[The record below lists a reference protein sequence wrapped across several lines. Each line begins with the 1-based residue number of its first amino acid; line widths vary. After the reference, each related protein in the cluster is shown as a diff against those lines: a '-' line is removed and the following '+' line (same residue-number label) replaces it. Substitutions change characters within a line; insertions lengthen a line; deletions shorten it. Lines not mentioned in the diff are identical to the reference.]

1 MKFLLVGG
9 GGYVGATLAQ
19 QLEDRGHEVLV
30 ARRHPQ
36 AIRGLTQEMQWDATT
51 EWPHNTPLVDALV
64 HLASFNGDAKDSP
77 TSAVLNNSTMI
88 SNVLNLC
95 ERIPGCGVLYVSSIQ
110 VFGHLNG
117 LVSNDTRVQPA
128 TEYAKGHWAAEQSV
142 REFAET
148 IARPAMIMRL
158 AHVVGGGARQ
168 SAIRWSPVPADFCRQ
183 AVVDRAIRL
192 RTSGQ
197 QFRDFMSISA
207 STSRLADVLESI
219 EKWDCST
226 HIIASGRGMS
236 VVQLAE
242 MVAEICETEFGYL
255 PEISKDVTGS
265 DVPEGEPLQFV
276 RDSWNSIELCG
287 PESERALRDSIAELL
302 HAAAKKWRG

>member
-1 MKFLLVGG
+1 MRFLLVGG

-19 QLEDRGHEVLV
+19 QLEERGHEVLV

-36 AIRGLTQEMQWDATT
+36 VTGGLTQEIHWDATT
-51 EWPHNTPLVDALV
+51 EWPHSTPLVDALV
-64 HLASFNGDAKDSP
+64 HLASFNGDAEDPP
-77 TSAVLNNSTMI
+77 TSTVMNNSVI
-88 SNVLNLC
+88 VSNVLNLC
-95 ERIPGCGVLYVSSIQ
+95 ERISGCGVLYVSSIQ

-117 LVSNDTRVQPA
+117 LVGNDTRVRPT

-142 REFAET
+142 RAFAET

-158 AHVVGGGARQ
+158 AHVVGRGARP

-183 AVVDRAIRL
+183 AVVDRVIRL

-197 QFRDFMSISA
+197 QFRDFISISTA
-207 STSRLADVLESI
+207 SSRLADVLQSLER
-219 EKWDCST
+219 WDGST

-276 RDSWNSIELCG
+276 RDSWNSIDLCG
-287 PESERALRDSIAELL
+287 SESERALRDSIAELL